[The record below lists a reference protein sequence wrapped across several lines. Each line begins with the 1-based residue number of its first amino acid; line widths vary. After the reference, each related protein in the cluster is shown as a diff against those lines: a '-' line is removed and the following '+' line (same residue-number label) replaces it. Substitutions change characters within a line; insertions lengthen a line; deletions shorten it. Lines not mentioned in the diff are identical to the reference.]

1 VTTPP
6 VSPPGVLEGVECGA
20 VDELVVGG
28 GSGAPDD
35 RGDHFDDPVGPAG
48 TPTREGP
55 RHPDRSRRP
64 DRSRGVSPTPGPRRP
79 AREGRGR

>member
-1 VTTPP
+1 MTTPP

-55 RHPDRSRRP
+55 RHPDRSRVSHPLVPPGRP
-64 DRSRGVSPTPGPRRP
+64 RPFVS
-79 AREGRGR
+79 A